1 MANPAPQILSIDQPN
16 AFTLLLGPEKQEMLF
31 DPNHLARTSDRFKTL
46 LAIKLPEGQARILS
60 LPAISHQAMSIYIQI
75 INCGTFPTIHR
86 FRTGQVPN
94 RALKNHVY
102 DKLTTLYFV
111 GQKLDDRTFSNAV
124 IREVLPIFDLYRS
137 AADHGV
143 PGLRTIHIM
152 YESTPPT
159 VVGRCLLVDM
169 YTNFDSAG
177 QLYSH
182 NAACN
187 PTFLRELAQEL
198 LKKKATEDTA
208 PDSYRLQPLD
218 ADDSM
223 I

>member
-1 MANPAPQILSIDQPN
+1 MANPASQILSVDQPN
-16 AFTLLLGPEKQEMLF
+16 AFTLRLGPDKQEMLV
-31 DPNHLARTSDRFKTL
+31 DPNRLARTSDRFKAL
-46 LAIKLPEGQARILS
+46 LANKLPEGQARILS
-60 LPAISHQAMSIYIQI
+60 LPAISYQAMSIYIHF
-75 INCGTFPTIHR
+75 INFGTFPTKKE
-86 FRTGQVPN
+86 FRAGEVPDQ
-94 RALKNHVY
+94 ALRNHVY

-124 IREVLPIFDLYRS
+124 IREILRIFDLYRL
-137 AADHGV
+137 AADRGV
-143 PGLRTIHIM
+143 PGFRTIHVM

-159 VVGRCLLVDM
+159 VVGRRMLVDM
-169 YTNFDSAG
+169 YTNFGSAG

-187 PTFLRELAQEL
+187 PTFLRDLAQEL
-198 LKKKATEDTA
+198 LKKATEDIA

-218 ADDSM
+218 ADDYM